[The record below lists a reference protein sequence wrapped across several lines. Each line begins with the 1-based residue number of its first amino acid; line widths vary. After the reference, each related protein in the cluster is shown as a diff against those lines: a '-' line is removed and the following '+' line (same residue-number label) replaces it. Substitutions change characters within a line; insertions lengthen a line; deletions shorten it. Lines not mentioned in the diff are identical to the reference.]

1 MKSGSGSRVVFA
13 CNGQQA
19 RSLSVLDEERLL
31 RDRLCGLS
39 SVTFWWHGMSGLR
52 TESSVWKFL
61 ACNKWVT
68 GWLVDGGN
76 AADDDDDDDEASIV
90 R

>member
-19 RSLSVLDEERLL
+19 RSLSVLDEEERLL
-31 RDRLCGLS
+31 RDRLCGFS
-39 SVTFWWHGMSGLR
+39 SVTFILVAWYVR

-76 AADDDDDDDEASIV
+76 AAGDDDDDDEARIV

>member
-31 RDRLCGLS
+31 RDRLCGFS
-39 SVTFWWHGMSGLR
+39 SVTFWWHGMSGPSQVFGNSWHVISGL
-52 TESSVWKFL
+52 L
-61 ACNKWVT
+61 
-68 GWLVDGGN
+68 DG
-76 AADDDDDDDEASIV
+76 
-90 R
+90 